1 MRCRTKRF
9 TIDYE
14 KHGTTQTTEVQA
26 RTAAEARKQ
35 VRMTCGGKVVSIKKE
50 RPR

>member
-14 KHGTTQTTEVQA
+14 KHSTTQTTEVQA

-50 RPR
+50 RP